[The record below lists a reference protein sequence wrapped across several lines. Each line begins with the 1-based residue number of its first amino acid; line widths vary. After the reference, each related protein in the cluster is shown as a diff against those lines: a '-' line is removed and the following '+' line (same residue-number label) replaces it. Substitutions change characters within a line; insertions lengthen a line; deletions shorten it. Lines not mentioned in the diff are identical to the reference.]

1 MAPTPLTH
9 PHHVAAH
16 IAHLLLPHSSPAQL
30 GDITLAPHQ
39 QTAVARLLTLLQQH
53 AGALLA
59 DDVGT
64 GKTFIA
70 LGVAAHYHTPV
81 ILAPAALKNHWRT
94 ALARTR
100 QSIPVHSIQQLSL
113 SPPPAAVKPDLVI
126 IDEAHHLRTPAT
138 HRYRHIAQFCQ
149 HAHVLLLSATP
160 IHNRLNDLHHLL
172 ALFNTTLTPA
182 HITSL
187 IVRRTHTPALS
198 THISARPRVYTAPP
212 LSSINTPNAPDISRA
227 ITTLPLPT
235 PSPITAL
242 LHLSLLRH
250 WMSSAGALLHALSTL
265 RSRLVALDLAIE
277 QGTRTDAHAIARQ
290 LAGPDTLQLG
300 LLDALHTTPTTTTT
314 PPRGAVQDA
323 LHAVLALR
331 TQLATIASAH
341 DHARALQLIAIRDH
355 HAPAPII
362 AFSQFTSTVHALSRA
377 LRHTPG
383 VATLTGTRAAIASGP
398 LPRSALLRLIAPR
411 AQHAPA
417 PPPHQQLSLLLTTD
431 ALSEGLDLSDASAVI
446 HLDLPW
452 TDTRLAQRVGRIARL
467 GSPHLSV
474 TQYHCQSSAAAEQSH
489 AQLERLIHKQRSAEA
504 IIGPSAI
511 PTLHR
516 TDSTRT
522 RHAAHHESV
531 RDRITRRAQ
540 RWATATPTHAD
551 RTPQSAFV
559 PLRASEATCAIGIVL
574 HGEHRVVAC
583 SARPA
588 RRLRVGASLTLL
600 DDVTRRLDHALQ
612 HGARD
617 LPHDA
622 ALTRRITAGL
632 CRWSVLHSGHWAA
645 RTPATGPVQHKTI
658 IAAAARTI
666 DRVVDRLPVDQRLL
680 MRPHARAARDAL
692 ARVRSVAS
700 LRALAGLLERSP
712 TTGSVADVREWL
724 ARYVAV
730 APTVASTTR
739 ATEPPRVTWLL
750 IGVPRM

>member
-1 MAPTPLTH
+1 MTH
-9 PHHVAAH
+9 AHTVAAH
-16 IAHLLLPHSSPAQL
+16 LAHLLVPHTTPSQL

-39 QTAVARLLTLLQQH
+39 QSAIARLLTLLQQH

-81 ILAPAALKNHWRT
+81 ILAPAALKTHWRT
-94 ALARTR
+94 ALTRSR
-100 QSIPVHSIQQLSL
+100 QSIPVHSIQQLSV
-113 SPPPAAVKPDLVI
+113 SPLPTATKPDLVI
-126 IDEAHHLRTPAT
+126 IDEAHHLRTPST
-138 HRYRHIAQFCQ
+138 HRYRHIAQLCQ

-160 IHNRLNDLHHLL
+160 IHNRLDDLHHLL
-172 ALFNTTLTPA
+172 ALFNTTLTPT
-182 HITSL
+182 HIASL

-198 THISARPRVYTAPP
+198 THIAARPRVHTAPP
-212 LSSINTPNAPDISRA
+212 LSSIHTPNAPDISHA
-227 ITTLPLPT
+227 ITTLPLPS

-242 LHLSLLRH
+242 LQLGLLRH

-277 QGTRTDAHAIARQ
+277 QGTRTDALAIARQ
-290 LAGPDTLQLG
+290 LAGPDALQLG
-300 LLDALHTTPTTTTT
+300 LLDALHTTSITA
-314 PPRGAVQDA
+314 PPRDAVQHA

-331 TQLATIASAH
+331 TQLATIAPAH
-341 DHARALQLIAIRDH
+341 DHARALQLLAIRDH

-362 AFSQFTSTVHALSRA
+362 AFSQFTSTVHALSRS

-383 VATLTGTRAAIASGP
+383 VATLTGTRAVIASGP

-411 AQHAPA
+411 AQRAPV

-467 GSPHLSV
+467 GSPHHAV
-474 TQYHCQSSAAAEQSH
+474 TQYHCQSSASAEQSRT
-489 AQLERLIHKQRSAEA
+489 QLERLIHKQRSAEA

-511 PTLHR
+511 PTLHP
-516 TDSTRT
+516 TTPART

-531 RDRITRRAQ
+531 RDRITRRAC
-540 RWATATPTHAD
+540 RWATVTPAHND

-559 PLRASEATCAIGIVL
+559 PLRDSETTCAIGIVL

-588 RRLRVGASLTLL
+588 RRLRVGTSLTLL
-600 DDVTRRLDHALQ
+600 DDVTHRLDHALR
-612 HGARD
+612 HDAGD
-617 LPHDA
+617 VPHDV

-632 CRWSVLHSGHWAA
+632 CRWTVLHGGQWAA
-645 RTPATGPVQHKTI
+645 HTSGTGPAQHKAI
-658 IAAAARTI
+658 LAAAARTI
-666 DRVVDRLPVDQRLL
+666 DRIVDRLPVDQRLL

-692 ARVRSVAS
+692 ARVRGVAS
-700 LRALAGLLERSP
+700 LRALAELIEHSP
-712 TTGSVADVREWL
+712 TSGSTAEVREWL
-724 ARYVAV
+724 ARYVTV
-730 APTVASTTR
+730 APTVSTT
-739 ATEPPRVTWLL
+739 AQAAEPPRVTWLL